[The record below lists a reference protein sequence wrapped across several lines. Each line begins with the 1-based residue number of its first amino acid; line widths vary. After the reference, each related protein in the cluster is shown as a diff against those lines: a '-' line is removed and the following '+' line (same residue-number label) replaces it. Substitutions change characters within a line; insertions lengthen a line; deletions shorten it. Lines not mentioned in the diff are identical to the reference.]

1 MPIDDLA
8 IVLTGTIVPNAPF
21 TAHNDPQARRQE
33 YLSALRFYSQ
43 FAPVY
48 FLENSIY
55 PLSDDA
61 EFHQL
66 ANVMIRQRPPSKS
79 PERGK
84 GYQEFEM
91 IDGWLLSES
100 QPPPRWIKISGRYF
114 YRNFAALLA
123 DCSLERKAKMIV
135 DRCARYHYARTCL
148 FCVEIEFYRQ
158 RLINIY
164 RECNDDLNETIERVL
179 YRHLTPLPQ
188 SQVRLFSVEPRL
200 TGING
205 TTGSRLEM
213 KGSTYLLKRVWRR
226 ANYMLNPHKLWPVP
240 W

>member
-66 ANVMIRQRPPSKS
+66 ANVMIRQLPPSKS

-100 QPPPRWIKISGRYF
+100 QLPPRWIKITGRYF
-114 YRNFAALLA
+114 YRNFANLMA
-123 DCSLERKAKMIV
+123 DCRNEYKAKMVI
-135 DRCARYHYARTCL
+135 DRCARFHYARTCL
-148 FCVEIEFYRQ
+148 FYVETGFY
-158 RLINIY
+158 LNYLTGLY
-164 RECNDDLNETIERVL
+164 RNCNDNLNETVERVL
-179 YRHLTPLPQ
+179 YRYLTSLAA

-200 TGING
+200 MGISG
-205 TTGSRLEM
+205 TSGSSLAM
-213 KGSTYLLKRVWRR
+213 KQSTYLFKRVWRK
-226 ANYMLNPHKLWPVP
+226 ANCLVNNQKLWPAP
-240 W
+240 

>member
-66 ANVMIRQRPPSKS
+66 ANVMIRQLPPSKS

-100 QPPPRWIKISGRYF
+100 QPPPRWIKITGRYF
-114 YRNFAALLA
+114 YRNFAELLA
-123 DCSLERKAKMIV
+123 DCRPQHKAEMII
-135 DRCARYHYARTCL
+135 DRCARFQSARTCL
-148 FCVEIEFYRQ
+148 FYVVTDFYLQHIAGVFHRCDDERGDWIEHVVYRQ
-158 RLINIY
+158 LASLPSSN
-164 RECNDDLNETIERVL
+164 TRVFFVEP
-179 YRHLTPLPQ
+179 HLTAI
-188 SQVRLFSVEPRL
+188 SGS
-200 TGING
+200 
-205 TTGSRLEM
+205 TGSYMQSKPIQYFLKQTLRRLNCR
-213 KGSTYLLKRVWRR
+213 LDQRR
-226 ANYMLNPHKLWPVP
+226 LWYAR
-240 W
+240 